1 MAELS
6 EGDRYLLQQIT
17 RGDAEGWSQL
27 VRTYQGRLLA
37 FARSRLARK
46 EEAEDLV
53 QDTFIAFLEGIKRF
67 RENASVETFLFT
79 ILRHKL
85 IDFFRGKQMR
95 TCFLQDVL
103 EGDAPDTDRATELED
118 SDSPTASQYACEDE
132 RDDQLRQAL
141 AEAVGGLIERLKAA
155 DNFRDLQIV
164 EMLFYAQI
172 RNKDAAKVLG
182 MDEKAI
188 ALIKHRAVKEI
199 REYLV
204 RAGRV
209 NRATNPMIETPAWEQ
224 AASTASLL
232 TEVWE
237 AQRPTCPKRS
247 TIGRFMLGTLD
258 EPWKQHVEF
267 HMNKLGCQFCRANLD
282 DLKKQTEEAPK
293 ALHDR
298 VLQSTIGFF
307 SKSGN
312 DAG

>member
-1 MAELS
+1 MAELT
-6 EGDRYLLQQIT
+6 EGDRYLLQQIS

-103 EGDAPDTDRATELED
+103 EGESPSEDRATELED
-118 SDSPTASQYACEDE
+118 SAAPTASWYVRQDE
-132 RDDQLRQAL
+132 ADEQVRTAL
-141 AEAVGGLIERLKAA
+141 ADALGGLIERLKAA
-155 DNFRDLQIV
+155 NNFRDLQII

-172 RNKDAAKVLG
+172 RNKDAAKLMS

-188 ALIKHRAVKEI
+188 ALIKHRALKEI
-199 REYLV
+199 REHLL
-204 RAGRV
+204 RQGRI
-209 NRATNPMIETPAWEQ
+209 NRAHAPLIDTPAWEE
-224 AASTASLL
+224 AASTSSLL
-232 TEVWE
+232 TQVWE
-237 AQRPTCPKRS
+237 QQRPTSPKRS

-258 EPWKQHVEF
+258 ESWRDYVEF
-267 HMNKLGCQFCRANLD
+267 HMNKLGCEFCRANLE

-298 VLQSTIGFF
+298 VLQSTVGFF
-307 SKSGN
+307 KK
-312 DAG
+312 

>member
-1 MAELS
+1 MAELT
-6 EGDRYLLQQIT
+6 EGDRYLLQQIS

-103 EGDAPDTDRATELED
+103 EAEPGGEERAAEIED
-118 SDSPTASQYACEDE
+118 SASPTASSYARREE
-132 RDDQLRQAL
+132 QDDLLRSAL
-141 AEAVGGLIERLKAA
+141 AEALGGLIERLKEA
-155 DNFRDLQIV
+155 DNFRDLQII

-172 RNKDAAKVLG
+172 RNKNAAKVLK
-182 MDEKAI
+182 MDEKAV
-188 ALIKHRAVKEI
+188 ALIKHRALKEI
-199 REYLV
+199 REQLV
-204 RAGRV
+204 RQGQV
-209 NRATNPMIETPAWEQ
+209 NRTHDPMIETPAWEQ

-237 AQRPTCPKRS
+237 QQRPTCPKRS
-247 TIGRFMLGTLD
+247 TVGRYLLGTLD
-258 EPWKQHVEF
+258 DPWKKYVQF
-267 HMNKLGCQFCRANLD
+267 HIDELGCQFCRANLD
-282 DLKKQTEEAPK
+282 DLKKQTEEQPRV
-293 ALHDR
+293 LHDR
-298 VLQSTIGFF
+298 VLQSTVGFF
-307 SKSGN
+307 KK
-312 DAG
+312 